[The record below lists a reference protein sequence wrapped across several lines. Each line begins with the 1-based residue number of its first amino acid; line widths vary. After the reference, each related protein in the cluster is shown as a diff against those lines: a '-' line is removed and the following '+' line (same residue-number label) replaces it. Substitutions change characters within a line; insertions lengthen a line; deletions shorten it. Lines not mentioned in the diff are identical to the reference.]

1 MNMDIDKKLEYAIF
15 SGKFEGINK
24 RDIEKAILN
33 SKFIDKYIQ
42 CTKCDISYLIRIIF
56 KYDGIIIV
64 KWLDFINHVINIG
77 YNSPK
82 SVSKVFRSI
91 NDVIQ
96 ARNKYIFESQREYL
110 DILGDMET
118 NNYIKEVLNRIN
130 RERIII
136 ERYNNNKLLIKLNK
150 RIYNVIVV
158 IIGGKYYLQLRD
170 TSTNKIDNKVY
181 GMIVIDKKDDIF
193 YIDNTMIKD
202 ISDRIKILRQIDVK
216 NIKLV
221 ITPFE
226 DGVGRIGALWWKQ
239 EY

>member
-1 MNMDIDKKLEYAIF
+1 M
-15 SGKFEGINK
+15 
-24 RDIEKAILN
+24 
-33 SKFIDKYIQ
+33 
-42 CTKCDISYLIRIIF
+42 
-56 KYDGIIIV
+56 
-64 KWLDFINHVINIG
+64 
-77 YNSPK
+77 
-82 SVSKVFRSI
+82 FRSI

-170 TSTNKIDNKVY
+170 TSTNKRD
-181 GMIVIDKKDDIF
+181 M
-193 YIDNTMIKD
+193 
-202 ISDRIKILRQIDVK
+202 
-216 NIKLV
+216 
-221 ITPFE
+221 
-226 DGVGRIGALWWKQ
+226 
-239 EY
+239 

>member
-24 RDIEKAILN
+24 RDIEKAVLN

-42 CTKCDISYLIRIIF
+42 YTKCDISYLIKIIF

-64 KWLDFINHVINIG
+64 KWLDFINHIINIG

-96 ARNKYIFESQREYL
+96 ARNKYIFESQRDYL

-150 RIYNVIVV
+150 RI
-158 IIGGKYYLQLRD
+158 
-170 TSTNKIDNKVY
+170 
-181 GMIVIDKKDDIF
+181 
-193 YIDNTMIKD
+193 
-202 ISDRIKILRQIDVK
+202 
-216 NIKLV
+216 
-221 ITPFE
+221 
-226 DGVGRIGALWWKQ
+226 
-239 EY
+239 